1 MKRESL
7 IGFCLFASFLYG
19 INNILKITFNVKDK
33 TKSEEL
39 LLEGPCRSELQ
50 LGKVTSKEQSE
61 QTETDDNE
69 QSEEQTETDELLLEG
84 SCRSELQLGKVTS
97 KVGPKSSDI
106 NEINEINEIN
116 DDGLDKINIIINEIN
131 IIEFGD
137 DKNDDD
143 DKKNDILE
151 SSMIRTIENE
161 REFSVFTI
169 NDMIDKKKYLIE
181 LNDKLTDIK
190 TSLTNLKNE
199 MEFCNSTT
207 FYL

>member
-1 MKRESL
+1 MNNFLNYIDVYTMKKESL

-33 TKSEEL
+33 T
-39 LLEGPCRSELQ
+39 
-50 LGKVTSKEQSE
+50 QSE
-61 QTETDDNE
+61 
-69 QSEEQTETDELLLEG
+69 
-84 SCRSELQLGKVTS
+84 V
-97 KVGPKSSDI
+97 
-106 NEINEINEIN
+106 N
-116 DDGLDKINIIINEIN
+116 DDYDDLDKIDILINEIN
-131 IIEFGD
+131 IIEFED
-137 DKNDDD
+137 DKNKELTVGPKPSKINDD
-143 DKKNDILE
+143 E

-161 REFSVFTI
+161 REFTI
-169 NDMIDKKKYLIE
+169 NNMIDKKKYLIE

>member
-1 MKRESL
+1 MNNFLNYIDIYTMKKESL

-33 TKSEEL
+33 T
-39 LLEGPCRSELQ
+39 
-50 LGKVTSKEQSE
+50 QSE
-61 QTETDDNE
+61 
-69 QSEEQTETDELLLEG
+69 
-84 SCRSELQLGKVTS
+84 V
-97 KVGPKSSDI
+97 
-106 NEINEINEIN
+106 N
-116 DDGLDKINIIINEIN
+116 DDYDDLDKIDILINEIN
-131 IIEFGD
+131 IIEFED
-137 DKNDDD
+137 DKNKEPSKINDD
-143 DKKNDILE
+143 E

-161 REFSVFTI
+161 REFTI
-169 NDMIDKKKYLIE
+169 NNMIDKKKYLIE

>member
-1 MKRESL
+1 MKKESL

-33 TKSEEL
+33 T
-39 LLEGPCRSELQ
+39 
-50 LGKVTSKEQSE
+50 QSE
-61 QTETDDNE
+61 
-69 QSEEQTETDELLLEG
+69 
-84 SCRSELQLGKVTS
+84 V
-97 KVGPKSSDI
+97 
-106 NEINEINEIN
+106 N
-116 DDGLDKINIIINEIN
+116 DDYDDLDKIDILINEIN
-131 IIEFGD
+131 IIEFED
-137 DKNDDD
+137 DKNKEPSKINDD
-143 DKKNDILE
+143 E

-161 REFSVFTI
+161 REFTI
-169 NDMIDKKKYLIE
+169 NNMIDKKKYLIE

>member
-39 LLEGPCRSELQ
+39 LSKEQSEQTEEQTETNELLLEGPCRSELQ
-50 LGKVTSKEQSE
+50 LGKVTSKVEPKPSKINYDY
-61 QTETDDNE
+61 DD
-69 QSEEQTETDELLLEG
+69 
-84 SCRSELQLGKVTS
+84 
-97 KVGPKSSDI
+97 
-106 NEINEINEIN
+106 
-116 DDGLDKINIIINEIN
+116 LDKIDILINEIN
-131 IIEFGD
+131 IIEDKD
-137 DKNDDD
+137 DKDDD
-143 DKKNDILE
+143 EKIDILE
-151 SSMIRTIENE
+151 SSMIRTMENE
-161 REFSVFTI
+161 RELSVFTI
-169 NDMIDKKKYLIE
+169 NNMIDKKKYLIE

>member
-1 MKRESL
+1 MNFNQNIIDIYTGLYTGLYTMKKENL

-33 TKSEEL
+33 TKSEE
-39 LLEGPCRSELQ
+39 
-50 LGKVTSKEQSE
+50 QSE
-61 QTETDDNE
+61 TNDNE
-69 QSEEQTETDELLLEG
+69 QSETDELLL
-84 SCRSELQLGKVTS
+84 TS
-97 KVGPKSSDI
+97 K
-106 NEINEINEIN
+106 IN
-116 DDGLDKINIIINEIN
+116 DDYDDLDKIDILINEIN
-131 IIEFGD
+131 IIEFED
-137 DKNDDD
+137 DKSDDEKD
-143 DKKNDILE
+143 
-151 SSMIRTIENE
+151 E
-161 REFSVFTI
+161 RELSVFTI

>member
-1 MKRESL
+1 MNNFLNYIDVYTMKKESL

-33 TKSEEL
+33 T
-39 LLEGPCRSELQ
+39 
-50 LGKVTSKEQSE
+50 QSE
-61 QTETDDNE
+61 
-69 QSEEQTETDELLLEG
+69 
-84 SCRSELQLGKVTS
+84 V
-97 KVGPKSSDI
+97 
-106 NEINEINEIN
+106 N
-116 DDGLDKINIIINEIN
+116 DDYDDLDKIDILINEIN
-131 IIEFGD
+131 IIEFED
-137 DKNDDD
+137 DKNKESLKINDD
-143 DKKNDILE
+143 E

-161 REFSVFTI
+161 REFTI
-169 NDMIDKKKYLIE
+169 NNMIDKKKYLIE

>member
-1 MKRESL
+1 MKKESL

-33 TKSEEL
+33 T
-39 LLEGPCRSELQ
+39 
-50 LGKVTSKEQSE
+50 QSE
-61 QTETDDNE
+61 
-69 QSEEQTETDELLLEG
+69 
-84 SCRSELQLGKVTS
+84 V
-97 KVGPKSSDI
+97 
-106 NEINEINEIN
+106 N
-116 DDGLDKINIIINEIN
+116 DDYDDLDKIDILINEIN
-131 IIEFGD
+131 IIEFED
-137 DKNDDD
+137 DKNKESLKINDD
-143 DKKNDILE
+143 E

-161 REFSVFTI
+161 REFTI
-169 NDMIDKKKYLIE
+169 NNMIDKKKYLIE

>member
-1 MKRESL
+1 MKKESF

-33 TKSEEL
+33 T
-39 LLEGPCRSELQ
+39 
-50 LGKVTSKEQSE
+50 QSE
-61 QTETDDNE
+61 
-69 QSEEQTETDELLLEG
+69 
-84 SCRSELQLGKVTS
+84 V
-97 KVGPKSSDI
+97 
-106 NEINEINEIN
+106 N
-116 DDGLDKINIIINEIN
+116 DDYDDLDKIDILINEIN
-131 IIEFGD
+131 IIEFED
-137 DKNDDD
+137 DKNKELLLEKVISKEKVGSESLKINDD
-143 DKKNDILE
+143 E

-161 REFSVFTI
+161 RLFTI
-169 NDMIDKKKYLIE
+169 NNMIDKKKYLIE

>member
-1 MKRESL
+1 MKKESL

-39 LLEGPCRSELQ
+39 LSKEQSEQTETNEQSEEQTETNELLLEGPCRSELQ
-50 LGKVTSKEQSE
+50 LGKVTSK
-61 QTETDDNE
+61 
-69 QSEEQTETDELLLEG
+69 
-84 SCRSELQLGKVTS
+84 
-97 KVGPKSSDI
+97 VGPKPSKI
-106 NEINEINEIN
+106 NYDY
-116 DDGLDKINIIINEIN
+116 DDLDKIDILINEIN
-131 IIEFGD
+131 IIE
-137 DKNDDD
+137 DKDDD
-143 DKKNDILE
+143 EKIDILE
-151 SSMIRTIENE
+151 SSMIRTMENE
-161 REFSVFTI
+161 RELSVFTI
-169 NDMIDKKKYLIE
+169 NNMIDKKKYLIE